1 MKDLEIVSI
10 RCEQSVRW
18 QLFSRIKARLL
29 LLAENVIAQMKTRQ
43 ATPWT
48 RAATY
53 KLIEPDD
60 FVFCFCGPVTSHQ
73 TMVPKFE
80 SHQDQVEFGSLS
92 PGAADPLLQLLDDD
106 GESLV
111 HSLTHALEHHHGHRD
126 AQAGVAH
133 GES

>member
-1 MKDLEIVSI
+1 MVQKMKDLEIVSI
-10 RCEQSVRW
+10 RCEQIVRW
-18 QLFSRIKARLL
+18 QHFSRIKARLL

-53 KLIEPDD
+53 KLMEPDD
-60 FVFCFCGPVTSHQ
+60 FVSVAHQ
-73 TMVPKFE
+73 TLVPRFE